1 MALMLMSL
9 MAPVETVNA
18 AIPSVAEA
26 GNTKSGKSDNLLILL
41 SSKPTNTG
49 AGSGIGGSRKAKAR
63 VSYSSVEARIRN
75 GVLIF
80 NNEFDLYDVEVRIED
95 EYDDIVMSSFID
107 ILADEDN
114 AIDISSLPV
123 GYYTLYVTINGA
135 EYYATFEM

>member
-18 AIPSVAEA
+18 AIPSVAEV
-26 GNTKSGKSDNLLILL
+26 GKSNDIYLLLKGTN
-41 SSKPTNTG
+41 STNTG
-49 AGSGIGGSRKAKAR
+49 NSSEVGPRRAR
-63 VSYSSVEARIRN
+63 MRINYSSVEARIHN
-75 GVLIF
+75 GVLF
-80 NNEFDLYDVEVRIED
+80 FENESDLYDVKIRIED
-95 EYDDIVMSSFID
+95 EYDDTVMSSFID